1 VQLGCQF
8 MDAAHFPLNQRLTF
22 AWSSVLTT
30 NFAAGSGLSRQ
41 AQTRERGASRS
52 STDVGYNDQFKNGDS
67 RECNLKFLDLADCVR
82 RTEIPLL
89 AHNFS
94 KRASFICRPSQ
105 GELLGTLSFCFFED
119 ERDASKALRLI
130 EN

>member
-1 VQLGCQF
+1 MQLGCQF

-41 AQTRERGASRS
+41 AQTRERGANRS
-52 STDVGYNDQFKNGDS
+52 STDVRHNDPFKNGDS
-67 RECNLKFLDLADCVR
+67 RECNLKFLNLADCVR

-89 AHNFS
+89 PHNFS
-94 KRASFICRPSQ
+94 KRSADQRNTNSCVRSVFAFSR
-105 GELLGTLSFCFFED
+105 T
-119 ERDASKALRLI
+119 SKMRLRLCG
-130 EN
+130 

>member
-41 AQTRERGASRS
+41 AQTRERGANRS
-52 STDVGYNDQFKNGDS
+52 STDVRHNDPFKNGDS
-67 RECNLKFLDLADCVR
+67 RECNLKFLNLADCVR

-89 AHNFS
+89 PPNFS
-94 KRASFICRPSQ
+94 KRAPFVRRPAQ
-105 GELLGTLSFCFFED
+105 HELLRALSFCFLED

>member
-1 VQLGCQF
+1 MQLGCQF

-41 AQTRERGASRS
+41 AQTRERGASQP
-52 STDVGYNDQFKNGDS
+52 STDVRHNDQFKNGDIHQ
-67 RECNLKFLDLADCVR
+67 CNLKLLDLADCAG

-89 AHNFS
+89 ADNFS
-94 KRASFICRPSQ
+94 KRTSFIRRPPHD
-105 GELLGTLSFCFFED
+105 ELLRALSCCFFED